1 MSHHG
6 AILLKRKSQVGLEF
20 EPVHLL
26 HAYSKLYNPSKSVH
40 SILPAINSSPKR
52 ADPVPAVK
60 PHKTVRRLQSPE
72 IDELVRRYRTT
83 KNMRELAREFQISR
97 TTVAKHLKDRG
108 VDSSRG
114 MKPAQIAKAKELYA
128 QGLGSGQIG
137 KLLGFDNKT
146 ILKAVKS

>member
-1 MSHHG
+1 M
-6 AILLKRKSQVGLEF
+6 
-20 EPVHLL
+20 VHLL

-40 SILPAINSSPKR
+40 SILTAIKSATKRPDPAPG
-52 ADPVPAVK
+52 VK
-60 PHKTVRRLQSPE
+60 PHKTVRRLQTSE
-72 IDELVRRYRTT
+72 IDELVRRYRTN
-83 KNMRELAREFQISR
+83 KNMRELAREFQIPR
-97 TTVAKHLKDRG
+97 TTVAKHLNDRG

-114 MKPAQIAKAKELYA
+114 MKPAQIGKAKELYT